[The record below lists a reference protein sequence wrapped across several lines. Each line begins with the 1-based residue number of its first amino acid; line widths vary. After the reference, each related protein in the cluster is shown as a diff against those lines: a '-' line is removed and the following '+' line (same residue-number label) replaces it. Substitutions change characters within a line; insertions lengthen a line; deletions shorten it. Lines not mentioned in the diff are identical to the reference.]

1 MLNNKKGRADVA
13 APTQPAAEKPFSG
26 DLQPQSNLTTD
37 EVTEQ
42 EEIVLRELEMSIV
55 ERVLSKY
62 CTQINRALP
71 KLMRRRVYE
80 KGKNDLAAY
89 WLQPATYEYGISRLA
104 EWLGL

>member
-1 MLNNKKGRADVA
+1 MLNNGKSRAEGEG
-13 APTQPAAEKPFSG
+13 QER
-26 DLQPQSNLTTD
+26 
-37 EVTEQ
+37 

-55 ERVLSKY
+55 DRVLSKY
-62 CTQINRALP
+62 CTQLNRALSE
-71 KLMRRRVYE
+71 LMRRRVYE